1 MQVLA
6 GWEQVAREPVGM
18 SRGHLFDALFSFR
31 RVSPLQLDQGASFRL
46 AEKTKSGGTASFR
59 PDTKGVFLFLYQFLI
74 KTLNRMP
81 FSEQPS
87 GQGPTVNAEIRPLAS
102 KSKHTIKFPVQTFLG
117 IQNPRKLR
125 RRRICT
131 ERMRTP
137 CRSTARRFS
146 KRVLAAGGM
155 LYIQHFV

>member
-59 PDTKGVFLFLYQFLI
+59 PDTKGVFLFLAFLNV
-74 KTLNRMP
+74 L
-81 FSEQPS
+81 
-87 GQGPTVNAEIRPLAS
+87 
-102 KSKHTIKFPVQTFLG
+102 KSVSSCLIYSLFGNK
-117 IQNPRKLR
+117 
-125 RRRICT
+125 
-131 ERMRTP
+131 
-137 CRSTARRFS
+137 
-146 KRVLAAGGM
+146 
-155 LYIQHFV
+155 

>member
-59 PDTKGVFLFLYQFLI
+59 PDTKGVFLFLALFYVSL
-74 KTLNRMP
+74 L
-81 FSEQPS
+81 
-87 GQGPTVNAEIRPLAS
+87 LLWLLC
-102 KSKHTIKFPVQTFLG
+102 TFLFVSKEKY
-117 IQNPRKLR
+117 QKNATQEMNPRFLPCEIILL
-125 RRRICT
+125 ICAHFASAKWL
-131 ERMRTP
+131 MR
-137 CRSTARRFS
+137 S
-146 KRVLAAGGM
+146 RVA
-155 LYIQHFV
+155 V